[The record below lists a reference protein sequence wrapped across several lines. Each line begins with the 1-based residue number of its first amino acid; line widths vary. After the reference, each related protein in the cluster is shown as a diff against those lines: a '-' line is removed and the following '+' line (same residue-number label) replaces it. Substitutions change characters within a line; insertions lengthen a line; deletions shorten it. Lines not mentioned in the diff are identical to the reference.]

1 MKVLV
6 ATAMR
11 QGEVDNDFC
20 NTIEGELVR
29 LPFIECD
36 DGDQCGCTRS
46 FTGLTSHRAT
56 TTAVILDEP
65 ELDRATYTRL
75 LLDDLIDDI
84 ADARLARPPGLDA
97 MVDDEVDDLLD
108 MIGDNP
114 VDVVVRR
121 QGDWVVAFKPLRA
134 G

>member
-1 MKVLV
+1 MSSLRSPHPLIRREVREMKVLV
-6 ATAMR
+6 ATTMR
-11 QGEVDNDFC
+11 QGEVENDFC

-56 TTAVILDEP
+56 TTAVVVDRP

-75 LLDDLIDDI
+75 LLDDLTDDI
-84 ADARLARPPGLDA
+84 A
-97 MVDDEVDDLLD
+97 E
-108 MIGDNP
+108 
-114 VDVVVRR
+114 
-121 QGDWVVAFKPLRA
+121 KPLAA